1 MTAIAIFV
9 KTPGYSPVKTRLARD
24 TGREWAEQW
33 HVKAA
38 LAVAEVAQIAAIGP
52 VYWAVAE
59 QPALGDSLWKGF
71 PVVSQGEGGLGYRM
85 HQVHDHLTRRHG
97 STVLLGADA
106 PQIQPDWLAQ
116 ASNWLEVTQVP
127 RLCLGP
133 AHDGGFWTFSTNRP
147 IAAERWLGV
156 HYSRTD
162 TESEFRRAM
171 TGLGEWLDLPPLT
184 DLDRLNDLPA
194 VKREL
199 DELPDPLPRQVA
211 LRQWLKDS

>member
-9 KTPGYSPVKTRLARD
+9 KTPGYSPVKTRLAQD
-24 TGREWAEQW
+24 TGRKWAEQW
-33 HVKAA
+33 HLQAA
-38 LAVAEVAQIAAIGP
+38 LAVAEVAQAATIGP

-59 QPALGDSLWKGF
+59 HAALTAPLWKDF
-71 PVVSQGEGGLGYRM
+71 PVVTQGEGGLGKRM

-106 PQIQPDWLAQ
+106 PQIRPDWLAR
-116 ASNWLEVTQVP
+116 AADWLETAEAT

-133 AHDGGFWTFSTNRP
+133 AHDGGFWTFGTNRP

-171 TGLGEWLDLPPLT
+171 NGLGEWLDLPPLT
-184 DLDRLNDLPA
+184 DLDRIDDLSA
-194 VKREL
+194 VRREL

-211 LRQWLKDS
+211 LRHWLED